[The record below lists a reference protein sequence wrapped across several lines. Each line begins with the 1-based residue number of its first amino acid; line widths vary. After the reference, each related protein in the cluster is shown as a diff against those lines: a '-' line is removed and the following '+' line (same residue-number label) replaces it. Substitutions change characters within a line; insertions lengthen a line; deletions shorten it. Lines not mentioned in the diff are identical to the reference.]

1 MHAHWTA
8 GGRTGAIAAAH
19 AHRAAGRWPG
29 VMGAVRTWLGAEK
42 RRLANGNK
50 KHPIVKGF
58 GPSVAPEWIRAVVL
72 EAKRTY
78 VDETPGERGA
88 GVAREPPSN
97 EAQEP
102 SVDQDVSPTV
112 LHARNLGLLRR
123 EMTVIYT
130 ASVRRGGGRVGT
142 RTTTATRQVF
152 TARTGSMTY
161 DLRGRSSVA
170 VGERIAITGR
180 GAVEARWRI
189 YPHDCDRHGRV
200 MAVDI
205 VTMGFRDAHVAIN
218 KARHATRDV
227 AAAVVRGGF
236 MCPTVGSATTTP
248 GVRHHGG
255 KIQARVRNPNLGR
268 VEVRAVLSD
277 LSFTSHLIPGNESS
291 FYWILDLS
299 MTMRGVCPGRDVRA
313 CGHAL
318 DVRHR
323 DGPRRRDGC
332 LRWTRG
338 RDADR
343 RPSH

>member
-19 AHRAAGRWPG
+19 AHRTAGKWTG
-29 VMGAVRTWLGAEK
+29 VKGAVRTWLGAEK
-42 RRLANGNK
+42 RRLAKGNK
-50 KHPIVKGF
+50 KHPVVKGF
-58 GPSVAPEWIRAVVL
+58 GPSVTPEWIRAVVR

-78 VDETPGERGA
+78 VDETPGRGA
-88 GVAREPPSN
+88 GVAREPQSN

-102 SVDQDVSPTV
+102 SADHDVSPTV

-130 ASVRRGGGRVGT
+130 ASVHRDGGKART
-142 RTTTATRQVF
+142 RTTTATHKVF

-248 GVRHHGG
+248 DVRHHGG
-255 KIQARVRNPNLGR
+255 KIQARVRNPSPGASGKSSL
-268 VEVRAVLSD
+268 LCSD
-277 LSFTSHLIPGNESS
+277 ASSHLTS
-291 FYWILDLS
+291 FQELKTVFIWI
-299 MTMRGVCPGRDVRA
+299 
-313 CGHAL
+313 
-318 DVRHR
+318 
-323 DGPRRRDGC
+323 
-332 LRWTRG
+332 
-338 RDADR
+338 
-343 RPSH
+343 

>member
-19 AHRAAGRWPG
+19 AHRAAGRWTG

-50 KHPIVKGF
+50 KHPVVKGF

-123 EMTVIYT
+123 EMSVIYT

-152 TARTGSMTY
+152 TVRTGSMNY
-161 DLRGRSSVA
+161 DIRGRSSV
-170 VGERIAITGR
+170 VIDERIAFASR
-180 GAVEARWRI
+180 GGKATWRI
-189 YPHDCDRHGRV
+189 YPDNCDRDLGRL

-205 VTMGFRDAHVAIN
+205 VVMGVTDARRAMN
-218 KARHATRDV
+218 RARHATCDV

-236 MCPTVGSATTTP
+236 MHPVVGPATTTP

-255 KIQARVRNPNLGR
+255 KIQARVRNPSPGASGKSSLFC
-268 VEVRAVLSD
+268 SD
-277 LSFTSHLIPGNESS
+277 ASSHLTS
-291 FYWILDLS
+291 FQELKTIFIGFWI
-299 MTMRGVCPGRDVRA
+299 
-313 CGHAL
+313 
-318 DVRHR
+318 
-323 DGPRRRDGC
+323 
-332 LRWTRG
+332 
-338 RDADR
+338 
-343 RPSH
+343 

>member
-19 AHRAAGRWPG
+19 AHRTAGRWTG
-29 VMGAVRTWLGAEK
+29 VKGAVRTWLGAEK
-42 RRLANGNK
+42 RRLTDGNK

-58 GPSVAPEWIRAVVL
+58 GPSVTPEWIRAVVR

-88 GVAREPPSN
+88 GVAREPQSN

-102 SVDQDVSPTV
+102 SADQDVSPTV

-130 ASVRRGGGRVGT
+130 ASVHRDGGKART
-142 RTTTATRQVF
+142 RTTTATHRVF

-189 YPHDCDRHGRV
+189 YPHDCDRHGKV

-205 VTMGFRDAHVAIN
+205 ITMCFNDAHVAIN

-248 GVRHHGG
+248 GVRHHHG
-255 KIQARVRNPNLGR
+255 KIQAPCEEPQSRASGSSRCSLRSEFHISPHSRN
-268 VEVRAVLSD
+268 
-277 LSFTSHLIPGNESS
+277 
-291 FYWILDLS
+291 WI
-299 MTMRGVCPGRDVRA
+299 
-313 CGHAL
+313 
-318 DVRHR
+318 
-323 DGPRRRDGC
+323 
-332 LRWTRG
+332 
-338 RDADR
+338 
-343 RPSH
+343 